1 MDYFI
6 GGIVIGFGIMTYKSM
21 NDIKK
26 LETNFNK
33 FKIEMDLKNKEIK
46 KIETIKEILHWD

>member
-1 MDYFI
+1 MYIFFLI
-6 GGIVIGFGIMTYKSM
+6 L
-21 NDIKK
+21 KK